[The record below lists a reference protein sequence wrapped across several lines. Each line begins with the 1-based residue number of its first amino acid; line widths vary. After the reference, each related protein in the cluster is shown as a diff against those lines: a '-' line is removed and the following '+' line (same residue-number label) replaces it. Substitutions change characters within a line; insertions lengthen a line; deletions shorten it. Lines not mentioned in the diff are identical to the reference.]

1 MTSIDTGSGLTA
13 FFEQDHRDCDARW
26 ADVEEL
32 LDTQDIDAARP
43 AWQKFDKG
51 MRRHLAMEEEVLFPA
66 FSKLQKLFATT
77 VNNLLTFGIVSL

>member
-1 MTSIDTGSGLTA
+1 MTGIDIESGLTA

-43 AWQKFDKG
+43 EWQKFYK
-51 MRRHLAMEEEVLFPA
+51 
-66 FSKLQKLFATT
+66 
-77 VNNLLTFGIVSL
+77 